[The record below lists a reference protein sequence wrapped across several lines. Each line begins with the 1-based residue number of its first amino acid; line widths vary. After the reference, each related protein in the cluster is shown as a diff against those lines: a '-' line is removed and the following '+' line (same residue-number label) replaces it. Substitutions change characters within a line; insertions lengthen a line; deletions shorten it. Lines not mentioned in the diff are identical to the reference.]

1 MARMTNTQLLV
12 ENAQLRTTNED
23 LRRERALKDEI
34 ISRLSAQLEERD
46 NENRQLRTSCEELG
60 ARVRT
65 RTTINH
71 SHQVVSPTKA
81 RFMIQKRLAITLKTQ
96 VKWSEEHGF
105 QCYEN
110 GEWVQVPQ
118 HHINYV
124 THDLQD

>member
-1 MARMTNTQLLV
+1 MSVSMKSSKIQMYSEIEL
-12 ENAQLRTTNED
+12 LRTKCD
-23 LRRERALKDEI
+23 
-34 ISRLSAQLEERD
+34 QLEQQ
-46 NENRQLRTSCEELG
+46 NLALSVENRQLRTSCEELG

-65 RTTINH
+65 RSTINH
-71 SHQVVSPTKA
+71 SHQVISPTKA

-105 QCYEN
+105 QCYEH

-118 HHINYV
+118 HHISYV

>member
-1 MARMTNTQLLV
+1 MSISMKSSKIQMYS
-12 ENAQLRTTNED
+12 EIEQLRTMLDYRNQTIRAQQIELDD
-23 LRRERALKDEI
+23 LRTK
-34 ISRLSAQLEERD
+34 
-46 NENRQLRTSCEELG
+46 NRQLRTSCEELS
-60 ARVRT
+60 ARVRA

-81 RFMIQKRLAITLKTQ
+81 RFMIQKRLAITLRAQ

-105 QCYEN
+105 QYYED

-118 HHINYV
+118 HQINYV